1 MLSNNNKK
9 KLIIGSAQFGFNYG
23 ISNFLRPN
31 LKEQKKILDLAT
43 KNKISFIDTSPSYGN
58 SETNLGKIGVKNFNI
73 ISKINKISK
82 TQLESKNLQ
91 KIILKDIKKTLQK
104 LKIKKLYGLLLHDS
118 SDLNGK
124 RGLDIYSAMIE
135 AKKQKLTKK
144 IGVSIYDIS
153 LIEKI
158 LLKYNIDIIQV
169 PFNIM
174 DRRLLNKKILKHIK
188 KKKIEI
194 HIRSIFL
201 QGLLLMKNINID
213 NYFRKWK
220 KLFLSWEKYL
230 KVKKVD
236 AKSACINY
244 ALSIKEFDNV
254 VIGVNNS
261 DQLKEIL
268 NTKKINI
275 NPPKK
280 IRSNSKLLINPYLW
294 KTK

>member
-1 MLSNNNKK
+1 MLSVKNKK
-9 KLIIGSAQFGFNYG
+9 KLIIGCAQFGSKYG
-23 ISNFLRPN
+23 ITNTSKPN
-31 LKEQKKILDLAT
+31 LKEQRKILNLAK
-43 KNKISFIDTSPSYGN
+43 KNKISFIDTSPAYGN
-58 SETNLGKIGVKNFNI
+58 SEENLGKIGVNNFNI
-73 ISKINKISK
+73 ISKINKLSK
-82 TQLESKNLQ
+82 AQLKNKHLQ
-91 KIILKDIKKTLQK
+91 KDILDNIKTSLKK
-104 LKIKKLYGLLLHDS
+104 LKIKKFYGLLLHNS
-118 SDLNGK
+118 LDLNCK
-124 RGLDIYSAMIE
+124 RGFDIYSAMIE

-201 QGLLLMKNINID
+201 QGLLLMKNVNID

-230 KVKKVD
+230 KVKKID
-236 AKSACINY
+236 AKSVCINY

-254 VIGVNNS
+254 VIGVNNF

-280 IRSNSKLLINPYLW
+280 IMSNSKLLINPYLW
-294 KTK
+294 KIK